1 MINKS
6 TLVDIVDRYSLD
18 KQVETVKW
26 VVNNKNLVVDFMTPT
41 RDCIGKVE
49 SNNFDLE
56 DSELGIHNTSQLN
69 KLIKITSGDLLVEV
83 EKRNNI
89 PAKLLISD
97 QFFNLAYTL
106 GDPVLFDKV
115 GEVKEPENYQAVIEI
130 GDEDINNFSK
140 ANDALQD
147 NDNVIVNTK
156 VDITDQKVI
165 SFSFGDI
172 TAHTNKVEYNIPCDY
187 TGELQSIPFNSK
199 LIQTILR
206 ANKSGEKALMSI
218 NEGGLMKLEFSDRE
232 LKSLYYILRKG

>member
-49 SNNFDLE
+49 CSNLDLE
-56 DSELGIHNTSQLN
+56 DCGLGIHNTSQLS

-97 QFFNLAYTL
+97 KFFNLAYTL
-106 GDPVLFDKV
+106 GDPVLV
-115 GEVKEPENYQAVIEI
+115 
-130 GDEDINNFSK
+130 
-140 ANDALQD
+140 
-147 NDNVIVNTK
+147 
-156 VDITDQKVI
+156 
-165 SFSFGDI
+165 
-172 TAHTNKVEYNIPCDY
+172 
-187 TGELQSIPFNSK
+187 
-199 LIQTILR
+199 
-206 ANKSGEKALMSI
+206 
-218 NEGGLMKLEFSDRE
+218 
-232 LKSLYYILRKG
+232 